1 MKIRINIKIIGLNN
15 LVKPLFSTINDSRKR
30 IVKTG
35 ARELIPGFLNHIV
48 EKMLKIIEKIRIL
61 KSLLSTKKEN
71 EILKIKDKRKYRI
84 QKIII
89 ETFS

>member
-1 MKIRINIKIIGLNN
+1 MKIIGLNN

-61 KSLLSTKKEN
+61 KSLLPTKKEN

>member
-61 KSLLSTKKEN
+61 KSLLPTKKEN

>member
-1 MKIRINIKIIGLNN
+1 MKIIGLNN